1 MEGLFDFI
9 GREAGLLNGS
19 EVEER
24 EHAASDAAP
33 DARTGKRREFLHL
46 MELHAFLSHLF
57 NNGDRK
63 RVLVHGAEACGEFK
77 RFFAGRAGEEF
88 DFLNLGLALRER
100 ARFVEADVLQFPCFL
115 KEEPALDEKAAAGG
129 RGERRDDRHGG

>member
-24 EHAASDAAP
+24 EPAASDAAP

-46 MELHAFLSHLF
+46 MELYAFLSRLF
-57 NNGDRK
+57 NDGDRK
-63 RVLVHGAEACGEFK
+63 RVLVHDSETCGEFK
-77 RFFAGRAGEEF
+77 RLFAARAGEEF
-88 DFLNLGLALRER
+88 NFLNLWFALRER
-100 ARFVEADVLQFPCFL
+100 ARLVETDVFQLPGFL
-115 KEEPALDEKAAAGG
+115 KEEPALDEQAAAGG
-129 RGERRDDRHGG
+129 RRERRDDRHGG